1 MKSDLAIALRTRWV
15 QSILLSSFILRV
27 FFNNFF
33 LPEKPSAFAPD
44 EGTYALLSGYVADG
58 KPVQEFPGFG
68 PDLYY
73 SSRSLIV
80 PSSILI
86 RLGVSELESVR
97 VISSFYGLLSTLL
110 VILCLITIMQNRS
123 SRLSFKDYG
132 LRVLLP
138 VTIFT
143 FFPSNFLWSTLGL
156 RESSSQFWLISA
168 CYFLLKLGYGTGRAS
183 IGYFL
188 SASLSIVFSFGARKE
203 TALLATLCALMMSL
217 YVVIKKRNLAIFS
230 AISLGIFG
238 GQMFISTP
246 QVTVTEVFYL
256 IPSKVTDSKSP
267 TPTQSLESKSP
278 TPTQS
283 LESKSPTPTQSLE
296 SKSPSSPAKA
306 RAEQCRKDQ
315 QRVKTQQGDFT
326 CNLRLEHIKEVV
338 NPIQSTKNQILAVKV
353 LEETRKVRSIDAE
366 SALPES
372 QCKTYSSPMQTAI
385 FCNVRELPFQLTS
398 FLLRPFPLIDSGSS
412 FYNIASLENII
423 WFLLYLIFVYQL
435 FTTRVNK
442 AEKFIVLGVT
452 FFIVSFSTLASL
464 YEGNLGTAFR
474 HKSSILWTLI
484 VSISILFCS
493 QRTYSESDTKVFQM
507 ARTKKLST

>member
-283 LESKSPTPTQSLE
+283 LESKSP
-296 SKSPSSPAKA
+296 SSPAKA